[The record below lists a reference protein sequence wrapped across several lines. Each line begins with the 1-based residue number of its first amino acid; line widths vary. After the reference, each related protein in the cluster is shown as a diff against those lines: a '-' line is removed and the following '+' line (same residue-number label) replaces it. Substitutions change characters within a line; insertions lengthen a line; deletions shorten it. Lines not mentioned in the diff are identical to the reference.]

1 MSVQPFL
8 EGLTKQ
14 FLERVGRGATGKASR
29 NHANMTLFRQNSKKS
44 RKMLSAAIPSG
55 S

>member
-14 FLERVGRGATGKASR
+14 FLERVGRGAIQKASQ
-29 NHANMTLFRQNSKKS
+29 NHANMTLFRQSLKK
-44 RKMLSAAIPSG
+44 
-55 S
+55 